1 VSLYSYN
8 SPMNIVI
15 EKIVYPGKALGRGT
29 DGIATFVDGALPGET
44 VEVTITKK
52 KKSFQEGTL
61 HNIIKPSDKR
71 IHPRCPSFGKC
82 GGCSFQHTDYEHQ
95 LKIKESYVKELIAPF
110 CKNILPII
118 SSPEIWGYRN
128 KMEFSFFEREGTPAI
143 GLHEKGSWN
152 TYFDVPPCYLA
163 DPHILPLVTLL
174 TTFAQHSGLPVYHP
188 KSHQGFWRHVV
199 FRTGKRTNE
208 MLLNLVTA
216 SLPNISETFFIPLL
230 SKLPPHI
237 TSIVWSINNH
247 VSDVVQAEHMIVL
260 KGKDHIEEQ
269 MQINNQWYR
278 FIISPFSFFQT
289 NTFGAEKLYETVYA
303 FLQPV
308 QQDILLD
315 LYCGTGTIGISLAK
329 YVHQCIGIEQVSDA
343 IQNAEKNKTLNHIEN
358 ITFYNST
365 VEQWIQHADIPAFT
379 ALILDP
385 PRSGISSKV
394 ITLIAR
400 THPPKIIYVSCNPAT
415 LARDLHILQQAGYRA
430 QQAVAIDMFPQTF
443 HVETVVQLQ
452 R

>member
-1 VSLYSYN
+1 
-8 SPMNIVI
+8 
-15 EKIVYPGKALGRGT
+15 
-29 DGIATFVDGALPGET
+29 
-44 VEVTITKK
+44 
-52 KKSFQEGTL
+52 
-61 HNIIKPSDKR
+61 
-71 IHPRCPSFGKC
+71 
-82 GGCSFQHTDYEHQ
+82 
-95 LKIKESYVKELIAPF
+95 
-110 CKNILPII
+110 
-118 SSPEIWGYRN
+118 
-128 KMEFSFFEREGTPAI
+128 
-143 GLHEKGSWN
+143 
-152 TYFDVPPCYLA
+152 
-163 DPHILPLVTLL
+163 
-174 TTFAQHSGLPVYHP
+174 
-188 KSHQGFWRHVV
+188 
-199 FRTGKRTNE
+199 
-208 MLLNLVTA
+208 
-216 SLPNISETFFIPLL
+216 
-230 SKLPPHI
+230 
-237 TSIVWSINNH
+237 
-247 VSDVVQAEHMIVL
+247 MIVL

-315 LYCGTGTIGISLAK
+315 LYCGTGTIGISLAR

-394 ITLIAR
+394 ITCIAR
-400 THPPKIIYVSCNPAT
+400 THPKKIIYVSCNPAT